1 MLFLDMKPN
10 PMQPNICA
18 ACRTDKVKNL
28 TRGIDIRTPQASRLV
43 SAFEESYTSL
53 PNTPAPIGIDHQGG
67 IMAQLIASV
76 EGVEIMRVSLKKA
89 KTTLGRKRHNDVV
102 FDNMVV
108 SGEHCVFEVQD
119 NSDVY
124 LEDLGSTNG
133 TYLNGRMIRTRERLR
148 DNDAIGVGNFRINFV
163 ANETAKSRA
172 SSSDNTRTMSL
183 DSIGFPGTGGVRLA
197 CLKVLN
203 GSSAGL
209 EVPVVKAVT
218 TFGQPGVSVIS
229 ISHRRD
235 GYYVTSM
242 EGKTSAFLNGRQLG
256 TDAHM
261 LADNDVLNLAG
272 TEMQF
277 MFATV

>member
-1 MLFLDMKPN
+1 
-10 PMQPNICA
+10 
-18 ACRTDKVKNL
+18 
-28 TRGIDIRTPQASRLV
+28 
-43 SAFEESYTSL
+43 
-53 PNTPAPIGIDHQGG
+53 
-67 IMAQLIASV
+67 MAQLIASV
-76 EGVEIMRVSLKKA
+76 EGVEIMRVGLRKA
-89 KTTLGRKRHNDVV
+89 RTTLGRKRHNDVV

-108 SGEHCVFEVQD
+108 SGEHCAFEVD
-119 NSDVY
+119 DDAKVY

-133 TYLNGRMIRTRERLR
+133 TYLNGHMIRARELLR
-148 DNDAIGVGNFRINFV
+148 DNDAIGVGNFRVQFI
-163 ANETAKSRA
+163 ADETAKSRTA
-172 SSSDNTRTMSL
+172 PPDNTRTMSL

-197 CLKVLN
+197 CLKVLS

-218 TFGQPGVSVIS
+218 TFGQPGVSVVS

-242 EGKTSAFLNGRQLG
+242 EGKTAASLNGRTLG
-256 TDAHM
+256 KDAHM
-261 LADNDVLNLAG
+261 LAHNDVLNLAG